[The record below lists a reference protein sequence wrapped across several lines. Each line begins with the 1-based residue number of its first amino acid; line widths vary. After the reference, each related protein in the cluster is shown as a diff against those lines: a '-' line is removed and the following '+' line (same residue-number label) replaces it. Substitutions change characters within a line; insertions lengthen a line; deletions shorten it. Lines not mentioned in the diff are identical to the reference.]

1 MYSHVQS
8 IQIQKMALKLYNSLT
23 KTKEEFKP
31 LLPNKV
37 GMYHCGPTVYDT
49 AHIGNFRTYIFNDTL
64 RRTFEY
70 LGYEVKQVMN
80 ITDVDDK
87 TVKNSQAQSMRL
99 DAFTQKYTD
108 LFLSDLKKLN
118 IEEPHVLPKA
128 TENIPEMISIIEDLL
143 KKNIA
148 YLSDDGVYMSIDL
161 VPQYGSLA
169 GIKLDTH
176 TQSRINNDEYGKEN
190 PRDFALW
197 KFHIPSDGEVV
208 WPAPFGDGRP
218 GWHIECSAMSIKNL
232 GETFDI
238 HTGGVDLM
246 FPHHVNE
253 IAQSESYTGKPF
265 VHYWLHSAFINV
277 NDDKMSKSKGNFIK
291 LVDLE
296 ENHISPL
303 SYRYWLLT
311 SHYRTQINF
320 SYEAVEAAQ
329 NAFIRLAHH
338 ITEWGTPGTVSAEYK
353 KLFVEAIEDD
363 IDMPRALALAH
374 ELSHDETLSDADK
387 LATLL
392 DFDMVFGLNL
402 KAFTNII
409 IPEEIIAL
417 AEVREEARKAKDFI
431 KSDALR
437 KEIEDRGYILKDTAD
452 GYKIDRI
459 L

>member
-1 MYSHVQS
+1 
-8 IQIQKMALKLYNSLT
+8 MALRLYNSLS
-23 KTKEEFKP
+23 KTKEEFTP
-31 LLPNKV
+31 LQPNKV

-49 AHIGNFRTYIFNDTL
+49 AHIGNFKTYVFNDIL

-87 TVKNSQAQSMRL
+87 TVKNSQAQSLRL
-99 DAFTQKYTD
+99 DTFTQKYTD
-108 LFLSDLKKLN
+108 IFLEDLKKLN
-118 IEEPHVLPKA
+118 IEQPHVLPKA
-128 TENIPEMISIIEDLL
+128 TENIPEMITIIEDLL

-148 YLSDDGVYMSIDL
+148 YISDDGIYMSIDL
-161 VPQYGSLA
+161 VKDYGVLA
-169 GIKLDTH
+169 GIKLNGEV
-176 TQSRINNDEYGKEN
+176 QSRINNDEYGKEN

-208 WPAPFGDGRP
+208 WPARFGDGRP

-238 HTGGVDLM
+238 HTGGIDLM

-253 IAQSESYTGKPF
+253 IAQSESFTGKPF

-291 LVDLE
+291 LADLE

-320 SYEAVEAAQ
+320 THEAVDAAQ

-338 ITEWGTPGTVSAEYK
+338 ITEWGTPGTVSEGYK
-353 KLFVEAIEDD
+353 KLFIEALEDD

-387 LATLL
+387 LATIL
-392 DFDMVFGLNL
+392 DFDRVFGLNL

-417 AEVREEARKAKDFI
+417 AEVREEARKEKDFA

-437 KEIEDRGYILKDTAD
+437 KEIEDRGYVLKDTVD
-452 GYKIDRI
+452 GYKIDRVI
-459 L
+459 K